1 MFMVTGQMEWNGNEI
16 LTITRK
22 HSSLLFKHENH
33 MVNCMARR
41 MERRQGSTFNGEDLA
56 FRDIRLAI
64 VGIILED
71 LGIGANL

>member
-1 MFMVTGQMEWNGNEI
+1 MYMVTGQVEWNGNEI
-16 LTITRK
+16 LTISRK
-22 HSSLLFKHENH
+22 HSPLLFKHENH
-33 MVNCMARR
+33 MVNRMTRR
-41 MERRQGSTFNGEDLA
+41 MERRQGSTFNREDLA